1 MLIDKLVKTGEVY
14 SFKMSSGEEIIAKV
28 TGVDSAAGTIEIH
41 EPLSLAP
48 SQGGPTLVPSMFTAE
63 QDKNITLNTN
73 TVSLF
78 AVTAD
83 SIRIKYTEMIT
94 GITTP
99 SKKIVLG

>member
-1 MLIDKLVKTGEVY
+1 MDLRTLEINEVY
-14 SFKMSSGEEIIAKV
+14 SFKMTSGEEIIAKV
-28 TGVDSAAGTIEIH
+28 VGVDTASNTIDVH

-63 QDKNITLNTN
+63 QDKAITLNTSA
-73 TVSLF
+73 VALC